1 MSAAPLVAL
10 RPMQNAPFV
19 DDWTYAWAVE
29 HLLQTGELRI
39 LDWSVSLNAAQVL
52 WGALFCVPFGFSF
65 TALRLSTWV
74 LSLLGLFGLYALLRE
89 LGASRRDT
97 LLGVALVGFYPV
109 YFILSFS
116 FMTDVPFVAMMI
128 WFFAALVR
136 SLVRDSARA
145 LAAAVLF
152 ACLAVAIRPVG
163 VFLSG
168 VLILV
173 PWPQSSGWGSFL
185 RRLGVAAAP
194 MVGLLLL
201 TLARPALTAY
211 RADLTD
217 IEGSYA
223 WRAVYWKL
231 DLAELPTWLVMN
243 LTVAIGTLGTALAPL
258 ALGSLGRENARAALP
273 GSLLVAAALSAEL
286 SLREKAPA
294 PLHPNFT
301 WSLRELGLT
310 EILVPPGAAP
320 AQPLGWAIPLTLAAA
335 LLLALALTP
344 LLWRRPPREARSLAW
359 GALGY
364 FVLTAVLWMFYDR
377 YLLPLVVIVAALR
390 LGTVGILR
398 PRLALVG
405 VALLATISGVG
416 TWDHLQ
422 YSHALWDAVGW
433 ARRAG
438 IEDRDLDGGYVVNGW
453 LQYAH
458 PEHATRAPDG
468 DVQVPAVNGGEP
480 PRYRIGNDV
489 PPGARVLH
497 VVSYRR
503 ILAPSG
509 RIYVVD
515 RTPGPTGYNPP
526 RHERRASL
534 GADVAPQPA
543 RLGAGAA

>member
-10 RPMQNAPFV
+10 RPLQNAPFI
-19 DDWTYAWAVE
+19 DDWAYAWSVE
-29 HLLQTGELRI
+29 HLLQTGALEM
-39 LDWSVSLNAAQVL
+39 LDWSVSLSVAHVL
-52 WGALFCVPFGFSF
+52 WGALFCAPFGISF

-74 LSLLGLFGLYALLRE
+74 LSLLGLLGVYALLRE

-116 FMTDVPFVAMMI
+116 FMTDVPFVAMVI

-136 SLVRDSARA
+136 SVRRDSAGA

-163 VFLSG
+163 VFLAG
-168 VLILV
+168 VLVLAPGL
-173 PWPQSSGWGSFL
+173 PWVRWGSL
-185 RRLGVAAAP
+185 VRRVAVAAAP
-194 MVGLLLL
+194 VVVLLLL
-201 TLARPALTAY
+201 TLARPALTAF
-211 RADLTD
+211 RADLTW
-217 IEGSYA
+217 IEGSFA
-223 WRAVYWKL
+223 WRTAYWTL
-231 DLAELPTWLVMN
+231 DPAALPTWLAMN
-243 LTVAIGTLGTALAPL
+243 LTVAIGTLGTALVPL
-258 ALGSLGRENARAALP
+258 ALGGLGRENARTALP
-273 GSLLVAAALSAEL
+273 GGVLVAAALWAEL
-286 SLREKAPA
+286 FLREHAPA
-294 PLHPNFT
+294 PLDPEFT
-301 WSLRELGLT
+301 WSLRELGGT
-310 EILVPPGAAP
+310 ETLVPPLTAP
-320 AQPLGWAIPLTLAAA
+320 VQPLGWALALTLVTSLVA
-335 LLLALALTP
+335 ALALTP
-344 LLWRRPPREARSLAW
+344 LVRRRPPCEARSLAW

-390 LGTVGILR
+390 LGTVGIPR

-416 TWDHLQ
+416 TWDHLR

-438 IEDRDLDGGYVVNGW
+438 IADRELDGGYVVNGW

-458 PEHATRAPDG
+458 PEHAARGPHG
-468 DVQVPAVNGGEP
+468 DVRVPGVNGGEP

-489 PPGARVLH
+489 PPGGRVLH
-497 VVSYRR
+497 VAPYRR

-515 RTPGPTGYNPP
+515 RTP
-526 RHERRASL
+526 
-534 GADVAPQPA
+534 APS
-543 RLGAGAA
+543 